1 MQSRIYTTILQLLS
15 QNIFTG
21 TIYDTVITSHN
32 PYISIS
38 FPDCDKLMSHPDRY
52 IFFLT
57 TSDLIGRTSSP
68 AVKFTFSRF
77 MEICEY
83 YEELYH
89 NAGASGHE
97 YALLLKYSVNTPIS
111 KYADYFTT
119 LFTTYDFSKYI
130 TLYRRTE
137 QYEQLSKD
145 ELDMCA
151 FIAQAIIASVLIKV
165 YRNLSDFLY
174 SDDPNNFSLDPR
186 YCVTVEDYGYDY
198 SSDRDLT
205 NLLQIPDIDSD
216 PMSYILA
223 IGKAYPIKH
232 APNKI
237 KNKSARYIAVY
248 NPDLN
253 LYYTIKYSA
262 FYNLECL
269 QSITLKF
276 VRLYDRFDLGSI
288 ASVVHETTCND
299 ANSVIREI
307 LLVAMYMIPFQEYQ
321 NFARGI
327 FDVLCE
333 NVEPITNRPL
343 YDAIL
348 IEVEVSGRMS
358 RFGITVNEFTDFT
371 NQNIISMPNR
381 AYEGY
386 DSLKTT
392 QYPNHMAYLYP
403 LSTLINRLIKL
414 TRPV

>member
-1 MQSRIYTTILQLLS
+1 MQSRKYATILQLLS

-21 TIYDTVITSHN
+21 IIYDTVITSHN
-32 PYISIS
+32 SYISAS

-68 AVKFTFSRF
+68 AMKLTFGKF
-77 MEICEY
+77 MELCDY

-89 NAGASGHE
+89 NIDASGHK

-111 KYADYFTT
+111 NYAEYFTT
-119 LFTTYDFSKYI
+119 LFSTYDFSKYI
-130 TLYRRTE
+130 TLYRTE
-137 QYEQLSKD
+137 HSELLPKD
-145 ELDMCA
+145 EFDTCI
-151 FIAQAIIASVLIKV
+151 FTAQAIIASVLIKV
-165 YRNLSDFLY
+165 YRNLSDYLY

-186 YCVTVEDYGYDY
+186 YCTVIEDYGYDY
-198 SSDRDLT
+198 SADCDFT
-205 NLLQIPDIDSD
+205 DLLQIPNIDPDS
-216 PMSYILA
+216 MSYVLA
-223 IGKAYPIKH
+223 TGNAYSINRF
-232 APNKI
+232 PNKI
-237 KNKSARYIAVY
+237 KNKSVKYIAVY

-253 LYYTIKYSA
+253 LYCVMRYSA

-276 VRLYDRFDLGSI
+276 VRLYDRFDLSSI
-288 ASVVHETTCND
+288 ASVVYETTCND

-307 LLVAMYMIPFQEYQ
+307 LLVAMYMIPFREYQ
-321 NFARGI
+321 NFSRGI

-348 IEVEVSGRMS
+348 IEVEVFGRMS